1 MNFGLMINRKCIKTN
16 LKLKELQVDKNIDE
30 KKMYSEFLNEK
41 YFYEELFDED
51 NGNQDMKRMNLEQI
65 FP

>member
-41 YFYEELFDED
+41 YFY
-51 NGNQDMKRMNLEQI
+51 
-65 FP
+65 

>member
-51 NGNQDMKRMNLEQI
+51 NGNQDMKRMNLE
-65 FP
+65 